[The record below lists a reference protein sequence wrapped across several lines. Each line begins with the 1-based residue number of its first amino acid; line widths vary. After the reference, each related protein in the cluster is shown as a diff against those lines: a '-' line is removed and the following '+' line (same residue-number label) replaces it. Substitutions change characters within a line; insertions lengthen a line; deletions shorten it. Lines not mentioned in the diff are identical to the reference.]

1 MFSVPTETIYDE
13 GGDALTPKQV
23 LNTIQKMVP
32 EDTIVATDVGQ
43 HQMWAI
49 QHFHFSYPGQLLTSG
64 GFGTMGFGLGA
75 AIGAKVA
82 NPDKTVIHIT
92 GDGSFRMNC
101 HELATEQYYD
111 LPVITFVFNNGVLG
125 MVRQWQ
131 TLIYDKHYS
140 QTTLDRAPD
149 FVKLAEAYGLRGA
162 RVSTVEQLEEA
173 IRDALAW
180 GHGTVIDCT
189 IHMDE
194 MVRPMVGGG
203 SPITKFI
210 IC

>member
-1 MFSVPTETIYDE
+1 
-13 GGDALTPKQV
+13 
-23 LNTIQKMVP
+23 
-32 EDTIVATDVGQ
+32 
-43 HQMWAI
+43 
-49 QHFHFSYPGQLLTSG
+49 
-64 GFGTMGFGLGA
+64 
-75 AIGAKVA
+75 
-82 NPDKTVIHIT
+82 
-92 GDGSFRMNC
+92 MNC

-131 TLIYDKHYS
+131 TLIYDKNYS

-162 RVSTVEQLEEA
+162 RVSNVEQLEAA
-173 IRDALAW
+173 IREALAW
-180 GHGTVIDCT
+180 GHGYVIDCT
-189 IHMDE
+189 INMDE